1 MGTLF
6 KRLLQEESAQ
16 TAAEYGLLLALII
29 IIALVS
35 VKLLGNNLNNKL
47 AGVANNLT

>member
-1 MGTLF
+1 MGNLF
-6 KRLLQEESAQ
+6 KRLMQEESAQ

-35 VKLLGNNLNNKL
+35 VKLIGTNLNTKL
-47 AGVANNLT
+47 DSVAKNLS